1 MKLFQNKL
9 KEIIIILLLALTGFA
24 SQIHSFSFSDTWSKA
39 KNKAYS
45 AQKSISEKW
54 ENLDESTKSAII
66 GAGVATA
73 GAAVAAGAGYAGYNA
88 YQDKAHSSKIISDP
102 TQDKEAFDQ
111 LIKLLSTDP
120 NYANK
125 PELQKGFLN
134 RFDISDDQK
143 SHLFAIIQYEEKQSN
158 K

>member
-1 MKLFQNKL
+1 MKKN
-9 KEIIIILLLALTGFA
+9 ILIVLAIVAQAHITNTISLT
-24 SQIHSFSFSDTWSKA
+24 DTWNRT

-45 AQKSISEKW
+45 AKESVSNKW
-54 ENLDESTKSAII
+54 DSLDESTKNAII

-73 GAAVAAGAGYAGYNA
+73 ATAAAAGAGYAGYNA
-88 YQDKAHSSKIISDP
+88 YQNQSSSKKITNDP
-102 TQDKEAFDQ
+102 TQDKETFDQ
-111 LIKLLSTDP
+111 LIAFLSTDA

-143 SHLFAIIQYEEKQSN
+143 SHLFDIVQHEQALKN
-158 K
+158 R